1 MFDIRKFGG
10 YLSRLRKN
18 ADMTQSEL
26 ADKLNVTHQAV
37 SRYEKGHCFPDVS
50 ILVLLAEI
58 FNVTLDE
65 LINSGEPTKGEST
78 ILGNVAKGNSDIVAE
93 DFQDI
98 VNLAPILKP
107 SVLTKL
113 SENWKKQGID
123 ISSIVELAE
132 YLNDE
137 TVLSL
142 MENADYETINNE
154 LLKKLLPLLDIK
166 SKSMIFEKII
176 DGEMD
181 WHFIEILLPYAE
193 YLTSQIEAAVI
204 EGALPNEALDVLYRY
219 FWDEN
224 GYKNRR

>member
-1 MFDIRKFGG
+1 MFDITKFGG

-58 FNVTLDE
+58 FGVTLDE
-65 LINSGEPTKGEST
+65 LINSGEPTKGESM
-78 ILGNVAKGNSDIVAE
+78 ILGNVAVGNHDVVVD
-93 DFQDI
+93 DFQDM

-107 SVLTKL
+107 SVLAKL
-113 SENWKKQGID
+113 FETCKKQGVD
-123 ISSIVELAE
+123 ITSIVELAE

-137 TVLSL
+137 TVVSL
-142 MENADYETINNE
+142 METADFQSIAPA

-166 SKSMIFEKII
+166 SKSMIFEKIL

-181 WHFIEILLPYAE
+181 WHLIEILLPYAE

-204 EGALPNEALDVLYRY
+204 EGALPNEALDILYRHY
-219 FWDEN
+219 WDEN
-224 GYKNRR
+224 GYKNRS